1 MSRSRFHRRLFDG
14 TRGIPY
20 AQTMNVAPPLLSL
33 PPSPSVLLLKLRSV
47 ALALAGLTLLASCA
61 EMSATSGSTTGGSA
75 DSAAEDSAV
84 QGDHVSQPP
93 AFVDELAAEANECQK
108 PEDWVRAQFVLDGDT
123 IVVDD
128 GSWSKVRLLGVAA
141 PEIAHPPKQAEC
153 YGAASFSLAKKW
165 LQIEQPNVTNVYV
178 CMLKDS
184 KAGDK
189 DAFDRL
195 LRYVYLRD
203 NNGKP
208 VQLNARLIRM
218 GAARVYREYTK
229 GLRFETALIARENAA
244 KSEKLGGWSQCN
256 WSPLK

>member
-1 MSRSRFHRRLFDG
+1 
-14 TRGIPY
+14 
-20 AQTMNVAPPLLSL
+20 MNVAPTLLSL
-33 PPSPSVLLLKLRSV
+33 PPSPSHRHRKLHSL
-47 ALALAGLTLLASCA
+47 ALALASLALLTSCA
-61 EMSATSGSTTGGSA
+61 EMNVTSGSPAAVPTDASA
-75 DSAAEDSAV
+75 AGDSAGQADQA
-84 QGDHVSQPP
+84 SQPP
-93 AFVDELAAEANECQK
+93 AFVDELTAETHECQK

-141 PEIAHPPKQAEC
+141 PEISHPPKPAEC
-153 YGAASFSLAKKW
+153 YGAASFGLAKKW
-165 LQIEQPNVTNVYV
+165 LQIEQPNLTNVYV

-218 GAARVYREYTK
+218 GAARVYREYSK
-229 GLRFETALIARENAA
+229 GLRFESALIARETAA

>member
-1 MSRSRFHRRLFDG
+1 MQGERLVEPRFDG

-20 AQTMNVAPPLLSL
+20 ARGMNDASPLLSR
-33 PPSPSVLLLKLRSV
+33 PPSLRLPKLRSM
-47 ALALAGLTLLASCA
+47 ALALVGLTLLASCA
-61 EMSATSGSTTGGSA
+61 EMSSTSGSTTSGSA
-75 DSAAEDSAV
+75 DTAAGDSTA
-84 QGDHVSQPP
+84 QGDEATQPP
-93 AFVDELAAEANECQK
+93 AFVDELVAEANECQAAG
-108 PEDWVRAQFVLDGDT
+108 DWVRAQFVLDGDT

-141 PEIAHPPKQAEC
+141 PEISHPPKQAEC

-184 KAGDK
+184 KADNK

-203 NNGKP
+203 SAGTP

-218 GAARVYREYTK
+218 GAARVYREYSK

-244 KSEKLGGWSQCN
+244 KAEKLGGWSQCN

>member
-1 MSRSRFHRRLFDG
+1 
-14 TRGIPY
+14 
-20 AQTMNVAPPLLSL
+20 
-33 PPSPSVLLLKLRSV
+33 
-47 ALALAGLTLLASCA
+47 
-61 EMSATSGSTTGGSA
+61 MSATSGSTTSGSA
-75 DSAAEDSAV
+75 DSSAQDSSI
-84 QGDHVSQPP
+84 QGDQAAQPP
-93 AFVDELAAEANECQK
+93 AFPDELAAEANECQK

-165 LQIEQPNVTNVYV
+165 LQIEQPNLTNVYV

-184 KAGDK
+184 KSDNK

-203 NNGKP
+203 SAGTP

-218 GAARVYREYTK
+218 GAARVYREYSK

>member
-1 MSRSRFHRRLFDG
+1 MSSTG
-14 TRGIPY
+14 
-20 AQTMNVAPPLLSL
+20 S
-33 PPSPSVLLLKLRSV
+33 
-47 ALALAGLTLLASCA
+47 
-61 EMSATSGSTTGGSA
+61 STTGGSA
-75 DSAAEDSAV
+75 DTAAGDSAG
-84 QGDHVSQPP
+84 QGDQATQPP
-93 AFVDELAAEANECQK
+93 AFVDELAAEGDECK
-108 PEDWVRAQFVLDGDT
+108 AGAGWLRAQFVLDGDT

-141 PEIAHPPKQAEC
+141 PEISHPPKPAEC

-165 LQIEQPNVTNVYV
+165 LQIEQPNLTNVYV

-184 KAGDK
+184 KSDNK
-189 DAFDRL
+189 DAFGRL

-203 NNGKP
+203 SAGTP

-218 GAARVYREYTK
+218 GAARVYREYSK